1 MFLTKYSNRPNLYPV
16 GANID
21 RLFDELFENTFN
33 DSSISKYPA
42 TDIYTEN
49 GVTHIEVAVTG
60 FSENDIEISL
70 ENDVLIIHGSK
81 EEKEEEKE
89 ERNYHTKNIAK
100 RSFVRKFTVSD
111 NVEDVKAEISDGILH
126 LELEQKE
133 KEETKKVF
141 KIEKK
146 IEK

>member
-1 MFLTKYSNRPNLYPV
+1 MFLTKYSNRPNLYPI

-49 GVTHIEVAVTG
+49 GITHIEVAVTG
-60 FSENDIEISL
+60 FSDDDIEISL
-70 ENDVLIIHGSK
+70 ENDVLIIKGSK
-81 EEKEEEKE
+81 EDTEEKNE
-89 ERNYHTKNIAK
+89 KNYHTKNIAK

-111 NVEDVKAEISDGILH
+111 NIEDVKAEIYNGILH

-146 IEK
+146 

>member
-1 MFLTKYSNRPNLYPV
+1 MFLTKYSNRPNLYPI

-42 TDIYTEN
+42 TDIYTED

-60 FSENDIEISL
+60 FSDNDIEISL
-70 ENDVLIIHGSK
+70 ENDVLVIKGSK
-81 EEKEEEKE
+81 EESDEKNGK
-89 ERNYHTKNIAK
+89 NYHTKNIAK

-111 NVEDVKAEISDGILH
+111 NVEDVKAEISNGILH

-146 IEK
+146 